1 MSKRIF
7 IIILFSLICSKEI
20 FAQEASTM
28 LKATALH
35 QTEALHQNTTLQST
49 TTLQECIALAT
60 ENYPAV
66 VRYNLIETVKEYN
79 VSNINKSWLPKA
91 GVTIKGSYQSQVTEI
106 PFVIPGFEI
115 DPLSKTQ
122 YSAVVAVNQTIWD
135 GGITSASKKE
145 AQAKAISDI
154 KELEVE
160 LYSIKERVSNIYF
173 GILLIDQYLK
183 ETQLLDRE
191 LDRMENKVSALITS
205 GLADSSDLYPVAAQK
220 ITLNQRFKELE
231 NNKKSY
237 LKVLSLMTGRG
248 SDTAAKLLL
257 PVLSKPSSQIVSR
270 PELSLFNS
278 KQDVVQAQSLYLN
291 NRVMPKV
298 GAFVQAG
305 YGLPGLN
312 MLKNEVSG
320 FYIGGISLSW
330 SLDGFYTRKSDLQK
344 IAAARA
350 SIESQKETF
359 LYNVKLQSASI
370 SSEIESIEELSK
382 SDQQLVA
389 IREKIVESSSIKLE
403 NGATS
408 VTDHLKEIN
417 MLDEARLALGKRKI
431 ELLKAVSDLR
441 NNLNQ

>member
-1 MSKRIF
+1 MLKKIF
-7 IIILFSLICSKEI
+7 IIGLFSLLPFKAIY
-20 FAQEASTM
+20 AQHTV
-28 LKATALH
+28 
-35 QTEALHQNTTLQST
+35 
-49 TTLQECIALAT
+49 TLQECIALAT

-135 GGITSASKKE
+135 GGVTSASKKE
-145 AQAKAISDI
+145 AQAKAISDV
-154 KELEVE
+154 KELEIE
-160 LYSIKERVSNIYF
+160 LYSIKERVNNIYF
-173 GILLIDQYLK
+173 GVLLIDQYLK
-183 ETQLLDRE
+183 ETEVLGRE
-191 LDRMENKVSALITS
+191 LDRMQNKVFALIAS
-205 GLADSSDLYPVAAQK
+205 GVADSSDLYPVEAQK
-220 ITLNQRFKELE
+220 ITLNQRFKELQ

-237 LKVLSLMTGRG
+237 LKVLSLMTGRA
-248 SDTAAKLLL
+248 SDTTAILLL
-257 PVLSKPSSQIVSR
+257 PALTKTTSQEILR
-270 PELSLFNS
+270 PELSFFES
-278 KQDVVQAQSLYLN
+278 KKEIAQIQSLYLN
-291 NRVMPKV
+291 NRVMPKI

-312 MLKNEVSG
+312 MLKNEASS

-330 SLDGFYTRKSDLQK
+330 SLDGFYTRKNDMRK
-344 IAAARA
+344 IDAARA

-359 LYNVKLQSASI
+359 LYNTRLKNASI
-370 SSEIESIEELSK
+370 TSEIESIEELSIT
-382 SDQQLVA
+382 DQQLVA
-389 IREKIVESSSIKLE
+389 IREKIAESSSVKLE

-408 VTDHLKEIN
+408 VTEHLKEVN
-417 MLDEARLALGKRKI
+417 MLDAARLALGKRKI
-431 ELLKAVSDLR
+431 ELLKAMSDLR

>member
-1 MSKRIF
+1 MLKKIF
-7 IIILFSLICSKEI
+7 IIGLFSLLPFKAIY
-20 FAQEASTM
+20 AQHTV
-28 LKATALH
+28 
-35 QTEALHQNTTLQST
+35 
-49 TTLQECIALAT
+49 TLQECIALAT

-135 GGITSASKKE
+135 GGVTSASKKE
-145 AQAKAISDI
+145 AQAKAISDV
-154 KELEVE
+154 KELEIE
-160 LYSIKERVSNIYF
+160 LYSIKERVNNIYF
-173 GILLIDQYLK
+173 GVLLIDQYLK
-183 ETQLLDRE
+183 ETEVLGRE
-191 LDRMENKVSALITS
+191 LDRMQNKVFALIAS
-205 GLADSSDLYPVAAQK
+205 GVADSSDLYPVEAQK
-220 ITLNQRFKELE
+220 IALNQRFKELQ

-237 LKVLSLMTGRG
+237 LKVLSLMTGRA
-248 SDTAAKLLL
+248 SDTTAILLL
-257 PVLSKPSSQIVSR
+257 PALTKTTSQEILR
-270 PELSLFNS
+270 PELSFFES
-278 KQDVVQAQSLYLN
+278 KKEIAQIQSLYLN
-291 NRVMPKV
+291 NRVMPKI

-312 MLKNEVSG
+312 MLKNEASS

-330 SLDGFYTRKSDLQK
+330 SLDGFYTRKNDMRK
-344 IAAARA
+344 IDAARA

-359 LYNVKLQSASI
+359 LYNTRLKNASI
-370 SSEIESIEELSK
+370 TSEIESIEELSIT
-382 SDQQLVA
+382 DQQLVA
-389 IREKIVESSSIKLE
+389 IREKIAESSSVKLE

-408 VTDHLKEIN
+408 VTEHLKEVN
-417 MLDEARLALGKRKI
+417 MLDAARLALGKRKI
-431 ELLKAVSDLR
+431 ELLKAMSDLR